1 MTQIYFPPREL
12 EVMSVLWRLGSATV
26 TEVRDAL
33 ADELAYTSV
42 LSALRTLE
50 DKGFV
55 RHEPEGRAYRY
66 YPTVKAE
73 RAGGSA
79 LARIRDAI
87 FQGSAERMFAQLV
100 SDTRLSREELEQM
113 RRVLAERLAEEK

>member
-1 MTQIYFPPREL
+1 
-12 EVMSVLWRLGSATV
+12 MSVLWRLGSATV
-26 TEVRDAL
+26 SEVRDAL

-79 LARIRDAI
+79 LTRIRDAI

-113 RRVLAERLAEEK
+113 RQMLAERLAKEK